1 MHFEFGLAANLIDG
15 SLVCELGHKLISLN
29 VNILLAWGRL
39 GCLNVSREELLCCFG
54 SLLLETLRVVLPLVR
69 LEKLVGVRAG
79 RDDHGGVCTSTEDAL
94 VEGNVLGEVLF
105 GVRAA
110 VRVLILLFLGD
121 DAGVSGE
128 ALPASATGLL
138 QHF

>member
-15 SLVCELGHKLISLN
+15 SFVCELGHKLISLN

-54 SLLLETLRVVLPLVR
+54 SLLLETLRVILPLVG
-69 LEKLVGVRAG
+69 LEKLVRVSTCRN
-79 RDDHGGVCTSTEDAL
+79 DHGGVCTSTEHAL
-94 VEGNVLGEVLF
+94 VKGNVLREVFLSVSAT
-105 GVRAA
+105 VRI
-110 VRVLILLFLGD
+110 LILLFLGD
-121 DAGVSGE
+121 DAGMGRE